1 MSTKPVVVLQK
12 PSCQGRLLLG
22 FDCTYLTSTLSQ
34 LQMHGKRGMVG
45 GTFSLGNPEKNNAFC
60 ELNEELDC
68 TAIRKS
74 GSMLEFLMWCPSS
87 KQKCPLS
94 VCELPVEH
102 HFGGPHAEFRGNL
115 YMLEIVGSVLEKA
128 NGCVAGLVFDAHGT
142 HSYLKRLLHGQLE
155 GLPQEA
161 TQAPWFKT
169 LTFKQ
174 LPEND
179 LPRLPISVAHF
190 QDQPVWA
197 IPGIC
202 NLLDKKSFVE
212 QLGFVDN
219 GIVAFLNLFFS
230 WFWHVYKNG
239 FCRANVFYLMELLI
253 ECCCFFVYKKHG
265 STSVQSFPFWG
276 HANKNSGAQ
285 ILSYIRTVFY
295 GDFWVDVTGS
305 RTYGLPPAV
314 LARESPMSD
323 KAQAL
328 LSNPWF
334 LISNAE
340 SCLYDQH
347 FRIIVG
353 QDQGFL

>member
-1 MSTKPVVVLQK
+1 
-12 PSCQGRLLLG
+12 
-22 FDCTYLTSTLSQ
+22 
-34 LQMHGKRGMVG
+34 
-45 GTFSLGNPEKNNAFC
+45 
-60 ELNEELDC
+60 
-68 TAIRKS
+68 
-74 GSMLEFLMWCPSS
+74 MWCPSS

-230 WFWHVYKNG
+230 WFWHVDKNR

-253 ECCCFFVYKKHG
+253 ECCCFL
-265 STSVQSFPFWG
+265 ST
-276 HANKNSGAQ
+276 KNMVPPQCSLFHFEAMQ
-285 ILSYIRTVFY
+285 IRTRERKFY
-295 GDFWVDVTGS
+295 PTSAQFSTETSGWTWQVVAPMACHQQSWQERAQCRIRRKPCFQIHGFWS
-305 RTYGLPPAV
+305 
-314 LARESPMSD
+314 ARSNLVCMISIFES
-323 KAQAL
+323 
-328 LSNPWF
+328 
-334 LISNAE
+334 
-340 SCLYDQH
+340 
-347 FRIIVG
+347 
-353 QDQGFL
+353 